1 MLHSRESDPDD
12 PAIWQLLEDFPS
24 PSFLVHASED
34 SKSQLLEVDTVCLST
49 WVHGLKGNATFMRKK
64 IKQIKNNIAHTVVTQ
79 ATL

>member
-12 PAIWQLLEDFPS
+12 PAIWQLLEDFLRAPS

-49 WVHGLKGNATFMRKK
+49 
-64 IKQIKNNIAHTVVTQ
+64 
-79 ATL
+79 